1 MFFLINCPFGEKDE
15 AKSAGARWH
24 GSERRWFVPKKLYH
38 KIETFNK
45 WKPNGRMYLNCPFS
59 EKDQV
64 KSKGARFDGE
74 VRKWY
79 FVPGPTSKEKDFV
92 KWLPFSALCTA
103 SAKKAKKA
111 EMKKSKTPPAKY
123 VATVG
128 KTAASTPTLVQA
140 SSTPEQ
146 MNAQMNAV
154 YQMNNFTPGGMGN
167 SNSTPQMNI
176 PMNMNAV
183 IPPWMIQNVSNSTT
197 QINHLMNPA
206 AMPWMNQ
213 MQMNQMQMNQM
224 QMNQNM
230 ASQMNNPMNNPAAL
244 QWMSQNMEN
253 NLSQMNN
260 PMNNPAALQWM
271 SQNMGNIPSQMNNP
285 MNHVASAASAIADE
299 NNSNKRKNMQAVED
313 EQVKKK
319 CHQDIINAG
328 SMGMLQ
334 ESQLLQSS
342 QPQLRLLPRIT
353 ASLKKAQLSHELL
366 HRDSSVTGTS
376 NKKKQW
382 FLDRLGLGSVWT
394 SSPQCKGLDTDSI
407 PKVSMDLTIAQL
419 SHELLERNPTQN
431 DMSGK
436 NKEWFIEKLCIGSL
450 WITGSGSCSGNN
462 NGIEDSSAGKVSS
475 GNKVEDAA
483 TKNTNQSSVKTE
495 VVISSSIGMV
505 KNSPKMESEA
515 NTIVDDGQVAAV
527 RALNSTAETLLVPKT
542 EIKWTMKRE
551 NGNTT
556 VATPSS
562 SLSNDSKVKVN
573 ETAASNADNVS
584 ACPDAVHSV
593 SAIVSE
599 VKKVKAEDAA
609 TKNTNQSSV
618 KTEVVIS
625 SSIGMVK
632 NSPKMESE
640 ANTIVDDGQ
649 VAAVR
654 ALNSTA
660 ETLLVPKTE
669 IKWTMKRENGNTTVA
684 TPSSSLSNDSKVKVN
699 ETAASNAENVSACP
713 DAVHSASAIVS
724 KVKKEQQK
732 QAIDESNGGLSIS
745 CTSAK
750 NLEENKPAG
759 SKAPTE
765 STPIDAIPCVS
776 SSMPVPQVKAECKAI
791 NPSVQGLSELN
802 KTNGSELEASLELR
816 LKAEGEEQK
825 LHVFTTRC
833 QPHALAKT
841 FEDV

>member
-1 MFFLINCPFGEKDE
+1 MFFLNCPFGEKDE

-45 WKPNGRMYLNCPFS
+45 WKPNGRMFLNCPFD

-103 SAKKAKKA
+103 AAKRAKKA
-111 EMKKSKTPPAKY
+111 EMKKSKTPPAKS

-146 MNAQMNAV
+146 MNAQMNAL
-154 YQMNNFTPGGMGN
+154 YQMNNITPGGMCN

-213 MQMNQMQMNQM
+213 MQMNQMQMNQNM
-224 QMNQNM
+224 SSQMN
-230 ASQMNNPMNNPAAL
+230 NNPMNNPAAL

-271 SQNMGNIPSQMNNP
+271 SQNMGNIPSQMNGP
-285 MNHVASAASAIADE
+285 MNHVASPASAIANE
-299 NNSNKRKNMQAVED
+299 NNSNKRKNMQAVKVEP
-313 EQVKKK
+313 VKKK
-319 CHQDIINAG
+319 LHQDIINVG
-328 SMGMLQ
+328 SMGMSQ
-334 ESQLLQSS
+334 ESQLSQLS

-382 FLDRLGLGSVWT
+382 FLDRLGVGSVWT

-419 SHELLERNPTQN
+419 SYELLERNHTQM

-483 TKNTNQSSVKTE
+483 TKNTNQSSVKNE
-495 VVISSSIGMV
+495 VVMSSSIGMV

-515 NTIVDDGQVAAV
+515 NTIVDGGQDAAV
-527 RALNSTAETLLVPKT
+527 RALNSTAESLLVPKT

-573 ETAASNADNVS
+573 ETAASNAKNVS
-584 ACPDAVHSV
+584 TCPDAVHSV

-599 VKKVKAEDAA
+599 VKKVKAEEAA
-609 TKNTNQSSV
+609 TKNTNQSSI

-625 SSIGMVK
+625 STIGMVK

-640 ANTIVDDGQ
+640 AVQ
-649 VAAVR
+649 
-654 ALNSTA
+654 ALNSAA
-660 ETLLVPKTE
+660 ESLLVPKTE
-669 IKWTMKRENGNTTVA
+669 MKLTMKGENGNAAVA
-684 TPSSSLSNDSKVKVN
+684 TPSSSLSNDSKVKGN
-699 ETAASNAENVSACP
+699 ETVARNAENVSAYP

-724 KVKKEQQK
+724 KVKKEQGK
-732 QAIDESNGGLSIS
+732 KAINESNGDLSIS

-750 NLEENKPAG
+750 NLEENKQAG
-759 SKAPTE
+759 SKAPAE
-765 STPIDAIPCVS
+765 STPIDTIPCVS
-776 SSMPVPQVKAECKAI
+776 TSMPVPRVKAECKAM

-802 KTNGSELEASLELR
+802 KTDGSELKGSLELR
-816 LKAEGEEQK
+816 LKAEREEQK
-825 LHVFTTRC
+825 LHVFTTSC

>member
-1 MFFLINCPFGEKDE
+1 MFFLNCPFGEKDE

-45 WKPNGRMYLNCPFS
+45 WKPNGRMFLNCPFD

-103 SAKKAKKA
+103 AAKRAKKA
-111 EMKKSKTPPAKY
+111 EMKKSKTPPAKS

-146 MNAQMNAV
+146 MNAQMNAL
-154 YQMNNFTPGGMGN
+154 YQMNNITPGGMCN

-213 MQMNQMQMNQM
+213 MQMNQMQMNQNM
-224 QMNQNM
+224 SSQMN
-230 ASQMNNPMNNPAAL
+230 NNPMNNPAAL

-271 SQNMGNIPSQMNNP
+271 SQNMGNIPSQMNGP
-285 MNHVASAASAIADE
+285 MNHVASPASAIANE
-299 NNSNKRKNMQAVED
+299 NNSNKRKNMQAVKVEP
-313 EQVKKK
+313 VKKK
-319 CHQDIINAG
+319 LHQDIINVG
-328 SMGMLQ
+328 SMGMSQ
-334 ESQLLQSS
+334 ESQLSQLS

-382 FLDRLGLGSVWT
+382 FLDRLGVGSVWT

-419 SHELLERNPTQN
+419 SYELLERNPTQM

-515 NTIVDDGQVAAV
+515 VQ
-527 RALNSTAETLLVPKT
+527 ALNSAAESLLVPKT
-542 EIKWTMKRE
+542 EMKLTMKGE
-551 NGNTT
+551 NGNAA

-562 SLSNDSKVKVN
+562 SLSNDSKVKGN
-573 ETAASNADNVS
+573 ETVAR
-584 ACPDAVHSV
+584 
-593 SAIVSE
+593 
-599 VKKVKAEDAA
+599 
-609 TKNTNQSSV
+609 NT
-618 KTEVVIS
+618 
-625 SSIGMVK
+625 
-632 NSPKMESE
+632 
-640 ANTIVDDGQ
+640 
-649 VAAVR
+649 
-654 ALNSTA
+654 
-660 ETLLVPKTE
+660 
-669 IKWTMKRENGNTTVA
+669 
-684 TPSSSLSNDSKVKVN
+684 
-699 ETAASNAENVSACP
+699 ENVSAYP
-713 DAVHSASAIVS
+713 DAVNSASAIVS
-724 KVKKEQQK
+724 KVKKEQGK
-732 QAIDESNGGLSIS
+732 KAINESNGDLSIS

-750 NLEENKPAG
+750 NLEENKQAG
-759 SKAPTE
+759 SKAPAE
-765 STPIDAIPCVS
+765 STPIDTIPCVS
-776 SSMPVPQVKAECKAI
+776 TSMPVPRVKAECKAM

-802 KTNGSELEASLELR
+802 KTDGSELEGSLGLR
-816 LKAEGEEQK
+816 LKAEREEQK
-825 LHVFTTRC
+825 LHVFTTSC

>member
-213 MQMNQMQMNQM
+213 MQMNQMQMNQ
-224 QMNQNM
+224 NM
-230 ASQMNNPMNNPAAL
+230 SSQMNNNAMNNPAAL

-573 ETAASNADNVS
+573 ETAASNA
-584 ACPDAVHSV
+584 
-593 SAIVSE
+593 
-599 VKKVKAEDAA
+599 
-609 TKNTNQSSV
+609 
-618 KTEVVIS
+618 
-625 SSIGMVK
+625 
-632 NSPKMESE
+632 
-640 ANTIVDDGQ
+640 
-649 VAAVR
+649 
-654 ALNSTA
+654 
-660 ETLLVPKTE
+660 
-669 IKWTMKRENGNTTVA
+669 
-684 TPSSSLSNDSKVKVN
+684 
-699 ETAASNAENVSACP
+699 ENVSACP